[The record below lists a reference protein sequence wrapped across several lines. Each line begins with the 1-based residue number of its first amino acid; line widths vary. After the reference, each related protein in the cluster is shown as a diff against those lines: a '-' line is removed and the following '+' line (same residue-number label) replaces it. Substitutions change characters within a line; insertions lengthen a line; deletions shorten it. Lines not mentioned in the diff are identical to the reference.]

1 MLLLTTARKC
11 ISRTLSETIP
21 RCLTYMLGRC
31 IAKVSHWTRLL
42 DGRETNSDIPVYDI
56 INAGPR
62 HRFACSD
69 VIVSNCFADA
79 GMGLDKNQ
87 ILAKRFGLPIV
98 QMQYTRQLKLFG
110 KNRSTGRTNVVQ
122 CWTIDKVMA
131 LDVLFLAIRNRR
143 IFFPKEEVFRSTFCP
158 DLLSPYESTTEVG
171 GLTHRLYLRSESQ
184 PDDFCHAL
192 CFACMGAMKLLG
204 MAVDDMIPSEAFGG
218 GATPDE
224 PPENDWLQTTE
235 A

>member
-1 MLLLTTARKC
+1 MSLLTKVMKC
-11 ISRTLSETIP
+11 ISRILSETIP

-31 IAKVSHWTRLL
+31 IVKVNHWTRLL
-42 DGRETNSDIPVYDI
+42 DGRDLGPVPVYDI

-62 HRFACSD
+62 HRYACSD
-69 VIVSNCFADA
+69 IVVSNCAADA

-110 KNRSTGRTNVVQ
+110 KNQSRGRTNIVQ

-131 LDVLFLAIRNRR
+131 LDTLFLAIRNGR
-143 IFFPKEEVFRSTFCP
+143 IFFPNEDGFKSTYLP
-158 DLLSPYESTTEVG
+158 DVLSPYETTTEVG
-171 GLTHRLYLRSESQ
+171 GITHRLYLRNQSQ

-192 CFACMGAMKLLG
+192 CFASMVAMKLLG
-204 MAVDDMIPSEAFGG
+204 LAVDDMIPDSAFGG
-218 GATPDE
+218 GRTSDDAPVDDRINPKE
-224 PPENDWLQTTE
+224 L
-235 A
+235 

>member
-1 MLLLTTARKC
+1 MKC
-11 ISRTLSETIP
+11 ISRILSETIP

-31 IAKVSHWTRLL
+31 IVKVNHWTRLL
-42 DGRETNSDIPVYDI
+42 DGKEEVGDIPVYDI

-62 HRFACSD
+62 HRYACSD
-69 VIVSNCFADA
+69 VIVSNCAADA

-110 KNRSTGRTNVVQ
+110 KNQSRGRTNVVQ

-131 LDVLFLAIRNRR
+131 LDTLFLAIRNGR
-143 IFFPKEEVFRSTFCP
+143 IFFPKDGFEIYTD

-171 GLTHRLYLRSESQ
+171 GMTHRLYLRNASH

-192 CFACMGAMKLLG
+192 CFASMVAMKLLG
-204 MAVDDMIPSEAFGG
+204 LSVDDMIPESAFGG
-218 GATPDE
+218 GFTNDE
-224 PPENDWLQTTE
+224 APIDDRLDPKEV
-235 A
+235 